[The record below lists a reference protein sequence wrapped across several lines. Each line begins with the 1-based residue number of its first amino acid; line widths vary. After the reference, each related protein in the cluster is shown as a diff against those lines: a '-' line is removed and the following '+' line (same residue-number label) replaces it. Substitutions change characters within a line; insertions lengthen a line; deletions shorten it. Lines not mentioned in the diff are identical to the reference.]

1 MTTPVGTIVTDGR
14 VALSGNV
21 PQHERLSVVGRAV
34 RHKGQTWHSE
44 TQHERVQTLLQQS
57 TLRTLA
63 VDPPERAQFLRTY
76 TTLAAHQPHVVSIH
90 YGTAFDGAAREARVC
105 RQLMHGQQT
114 IDVYEAATLE
124 GGVHWLLRGALALLD
139 EGATSTQVV
148 ALLRFLETRMHTL
161 VLTPH
166 AASPHPWTNS
176 TFVQRARS
184 AIPLMETLWHFDP
197 KQRALVVLAQGRQL
211 HRRVGEI
218 VRERWGA
225 ARRPLAVRHR
235 GYKQA
240 QLDAITTSL
249 TGTATEQTVTTTAI
263 GANVIPC
270 LPRRCTEIVLGP
282 TDDDLERMRR
292 LVHDPIWW
300 KGAA

>member
-21 PQHERLSVVGRAV
+21 PQHPRLCVVERAV

-44 TQHERVQTLLQQS
+44 AQRDTLQTVLQQS
-57 TLRTLA
+57 TQRTLR
-63 VDPPERAQFLRTY
+63 VEPPEREHFLGTY

-105 RQLMHGQQT
+105 RQLMHPQQT

-139 EGATSTQVV
+139 EGASGTQVV

-161 VLTPH
+161 VLTPY
-166 AASPHPWTNS
+166 AASPHPWTS
-176 TFVQRARS
+176 TTPMQRARS
-184 AIPLMETLWHFDP
+184 AVPFTETLWHFDP
-197 KQRALVVLAQGRQL
+197 KQRALVVVAQGRHL

-218 VRERWGA
+218 VRERWGG
-225 ARRPLAVRHR
+225 ARRPVAVHQR
-235 GYKQA
+235 GYRAA
-240 QLDAITTSL
+240 QLDALTASL
-249 TGTATEQTVTTTAI
+249 SNAATDHTVTTAMI
-263 GANVIPC
+263 GASLLPC
-270 LPRRCTEIVLGP
+270 LPSRCVEIVLGP
-282 TDDDLERMRR
+282 TDDDLARMRR